1 MIAVGDKLGLER
13 VSCLVMAAMRFR
25 QNPPE

>member
-1 MIAVGDKLGLER
+1 MIAVGDKLELER

-25 QNPPE
+25 KNPPK